1 MLRAWTSV
9 RCLTSSMAGST
20 PRHWPSPASTGMW
33 RRSSSC
39 KLCST
44 LPGEWRR
51 VRARHQAVI
60 KRSLIRDSQFDEIY
74 TRTTDNRRMRHDLLS
89 DLSSS
94 WAGLN
99 KIADTHQD
107 YRFSIRCTMQCNL
120 YESLGRWMMKFLG
133 WKMFAEMV
141 TVTRPSCGI

>member
-1 MLRAWTSV
+1 MDFSEMSDILNGWLNT
-9 RCLTSSMAGST
+9 
-20 PRHWPSPASTGMW
+20 
-33 RRSSSC
+33 
-39 KLCST
+39 ST
-44 LPGEWRR
+44 LTKPCLDWDVKEIQQLQALFYLARCSR

-60 KRSLIRDSQFDEIY
+60 KCSLVRDSQFDDIY

-107 YRFSIRCTMQCNL
+107 YRLGIAVQCN
-120 YESLGRWMMKFLG
+120 
-133 WKMFAEMV
+133 V
-141 TVTRPSCGI
+141 TYRRALEDE